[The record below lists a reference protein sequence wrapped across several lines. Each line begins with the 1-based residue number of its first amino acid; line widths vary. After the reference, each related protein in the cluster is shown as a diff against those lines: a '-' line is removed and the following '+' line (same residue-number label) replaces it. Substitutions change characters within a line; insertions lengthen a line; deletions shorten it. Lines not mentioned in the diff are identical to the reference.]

1 MKLLLDTHIWLWSLL
16 DPQRL
21 SRRVIRELE
30 NKRNELWLSPISVW
44 EVLILHQ
51 KRRIVL
57 REDVEEWIA
66 HALRVAPL
74 TEAPVSYAVALETR
88 AIQLPHNDPAD
99 RLLAAAA
106 KVFGLTLV
114 TADQHLLKAKGISTL
129 ANR

>member
-57 REDVEEWIA
+57 REDVGEWIDR
-66 HALRVAPL
+66 ALRAAPL
-74 TEAPVSYAVALETR
+74 TEAPVSHAVALETR
-88 AIQLPHNDPAD
+88 AIQLSNNDPAD
-99 RLLAAAA
+99 RLLAATA
-106 KVFGLTLV
+106 KIFGLTLV
-114 TADQHLLKAKGISTL
+114 TADEHLLKAKGFSTL

>member
-57 REDVEEWIA
+57 REDVGEWIDR
-66 HALRVAPL
+66 ALRAAPL
-74 TEAPVSYAVALETR
+74 TEAPVSHAVALETR

-99 RLLAAAA
+99 RLLAATA

-114 TADQHLLKAKGISTL
+114 TADEHLLKAKGFSTL

>member
-1 MKLLLDTHIWLWSLL
+1 MKLLLDTHIWVWSLM

-30 NKRNELWLSPISVW
+30 NKRNELWLSPISIW

-51 KRRIVL
+51 KRRIAL
-57 REDVEEWIA
+57 REDVEGWIGR
-66 HALRVAPL
+66 ALRAAPL
-74 TEAPVSYAVALETR
+74 TEAPVSHAVALETR

-99 RLLAAAA
+99 HLLAATA

-114 TADQHLLKAKGISTL
+114 TADEHLLKAKGISTL